1 MQRHACVSSR
11 MRIHPS
17 TCSTQPYDD
26 FEGALQR
33 AGARP
38 HAEQSALPPGTCF
51 TNQHDAFDGA
61 MQLQGRAHMLSN
73 MRYHTSVVIYLFAA
87 LGTLGVSS
95 RKLMKLSAYSDRISE
110 LEATVK
116 DVGSGKTGE
125 SSRALGGPACR
136 SAYGSALTR
145 AKKHNSGRHRR

>member
-1 MQRHACVSSR
+1 MCAATRHSFKHLHNA
-11 MRIHPS
+11 
-17 TCSTQPYDD
+17 
-26 FEGALQR
+26 FK
-33 AGARP
+33 
-38 HAEQSALPPGTCF
+38 
-51 TNQHDAFDGA
+51 DA
-61 MQLQGRAHMLSN
+61 MHLQGRAHMLSN

-125 SSRALGGPACR
+125 GSWDLGDQPAAHCTWI
-136 SAYGSALTR
+136 SIDK
-145 AKKHNSGRHRR
+145 AKKHHSTVMIADSEPGRTCKACGQ

>member
-1 MQRHACVSSR
+1 MQGHAYVSSC
-11 MRIHPS
+11 MRNHPS
-17 TCSTQPYDD
+17 TCSTQPHDD

-33 AGARP
+33 AAART
-38 HAEQSALPPGTCF
+38 HAEQSALPPGIYF
-51 TNQHDAFDGA
+51 TDLHNAYDSA

-125 SSRALGGPACR
+125 SSRVLGGPACC
-136 SAYGSALTR
+136 SLPMDQ
-145 AKKHNSGRHRR
+145 H